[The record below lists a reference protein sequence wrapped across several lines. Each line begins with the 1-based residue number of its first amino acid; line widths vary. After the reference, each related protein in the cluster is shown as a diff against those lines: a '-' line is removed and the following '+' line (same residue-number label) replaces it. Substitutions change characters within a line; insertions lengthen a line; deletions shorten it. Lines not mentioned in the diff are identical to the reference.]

1 MSSSTASVPNDPG
14 ERERFASMLENWFQQ
29 RMKMSNRALK
39 FMLLPLIAVVVFACV
54 FWFSYYLPVPV
65 AVPALALLVSLLVW
79 FVCLIA
85 GVRIFRR
92 MRTGDALMLRKIRS
106 SSAPEQA

>member
-1 MSSSTASVPNDPG
+1 MSSTASPPHYPE
-14 ERERFASMLENWFQQ
+14 EREKFASMLENWFQQ

-39 FMLLPLIAVVVFACV
+39 LMLLPLIAVVVFACG
-54 FWFSYYLPVPV
+54 FWFSYFLPVPV
-65 AVPALALLVSLLVW
+65 AITALALLVSLLVW

-106 SSAPEQA
+106 SSTPEEA